1 MKKVLFVCAE
11 NAGRSQMA
19 EAFFNHYAQEKGL
32 DWIAESAGT
41 IPAEKVN
48 QDVVEVMQEKNIDL
62 TPKKPRLFVPE
73 KISEYKKIISFGCLV
88 KAAFSPEIQ
97 SRIEEWHI
105 DDPRG
110 KPIPEIKKIR
120 NKVESG
126 ILNLI
131 STL

>member
-32 DWIAESAGT
+32 DWTAESAGT